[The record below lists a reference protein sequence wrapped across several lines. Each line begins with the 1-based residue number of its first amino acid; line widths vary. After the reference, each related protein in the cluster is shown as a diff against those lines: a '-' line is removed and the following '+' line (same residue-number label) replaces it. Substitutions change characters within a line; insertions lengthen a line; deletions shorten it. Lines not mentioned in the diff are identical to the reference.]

1 MPQRLLA
8 FRDRVSFLDTC
19 AHDSRLRCFR
29 ICFQGARL
37 LSLIL
42 TPAATSTIAVAI
54 AANDYCLYRFEGR
67 KRRENRDL
75 HDTSTHFDEPEC
87 LTLISGCDQVVAV
100 HGCQGDE
107 QLVYIGGLDLDL
119 RDAIRGRFEAVGI
132 ITGIHDDPD
141 LQGINS
147 KNICNRLSTRKNP
160 LEAAADLS

>member
-1 MPQRLLA
+1 M
-8 FRDRVSFLDTC
+8 
-19 AHDSRLRCFR
+19 
-29 ICFQGARL
+29 
-37 LSLIL
+37 
-42 TPAATSTIAVAI
+42 AI

-67 KRRENRDL
+67 KRRENRDF
-75 HDTSTHFDEPEC
+75 HVTSTHEC
-87 LTLISGCDQVVAV
+87 LTLISGCDQAVAV
-100 HGCQGDE
+100 HSCQGDA